1 MQNQLLYS
9 VEKQKQ
15 KQKLYMFFLEKIQK
29 ATIQETTTPK
39 VLVFQIINIL
49 SVQSALKLDF
59 PVLWWI

>member
-9 VEKQKQ
+9 VEKQK
-15 KQKLYMFFLEKIQK
+15 LYMLFLEKTQK

-39 VLVFQIINIL
+39 VVVFQIINIL
-49 SVQSALKLDF
+49 SVQSALKLGF

>member
-1 MQNQLLYS
+1 
-9 VEKQKQ
+9 
-15 KQKLYMFFLEKIQK
+15 MFFLEKIQK